1 MILCA
6 FTLQS
11 DFQRQQV
18 LEVLGKA
25 GMEEMEVWKRSEASV
40 VKRQK
45 MSEDQMEMG
54 TRKGA
59 GAAKWWRNP

>member
-6 FTLQS
+6 FTLQP

-18 LEVLGKA
+18 LEVSGEA
-25 GMEEMEVWKRSEASV
+25 GMEETEVWKRSEASV

-45 MSEDQMEMG
+45 MTEGQMEVG
-54 TRKGA
+54 TWKRA
-59 GAAKWWRNP
+59 EAAKR

>member
-6 FTLQS
+6 FTLQP

-18 LEVLGKA
+18 LEVSGEA

-40 VKRQK
+40 VKKQK
-45 MSEDQMEMG
+45 MTEGQMEVG
-54 TRKGA
+54 TRKRA
-59 GAAKWWRNP
+59 EAAKR